1 MHFLHHHMANE
12 SKAPRGPEGE
22 DPQQETT
29 TSIQMIMMMAPSK
42 KTKHNR
48 RRRRFHGTSVAVP
61 APPPLTTNNNNN
73 NSAATTTTID
83 EDDTEEEEPDA
94 NADAD
99 NATATATTAATNNNP
114 AADDEEPNVLPE
126 STAYWSKP
134 NYAWSSSFHYVPP
147 RLTSSRCAQALR
159 DLFHNTYYDPTIHD
173 PTIPNFL
180 LNVVVESSS
189 HPSGLHALFAQPYV
203 YSGGGLG
210 NFDECPLQNCMA
222 ASGQSTDSFTYA
234 SICLVPEC
242 SAYDVAAQDFT
253 SVAARQLIQ
262 PHDYDDYDVDHNN
275 DDDSL
280 VESKRLGHDYV
291 QLLQT
296 IATINLF
303 LGGGGWTCGN
313 FVVPWTYVN
322 SGFCAV
328 LATVLVGLP
337 LFRYWRS
344 RQHRRRQRR
353 RQCNRRHHDHDPHH
367 RTTTTAT
374 TTAREQTTTV
384 TTTSHHHYDSATTAT
399 TNGTSSNSACH
410 RVVIFNTTT
419 STTDRQD
426 DADMEQL
433 QGPMV
438 PAKEAD
444 DDDDADPLL
453 YQPALLPL
461 IAAALPAA
469 MDNNDNHDDDNDDD
483 WTAVW
488 DISRHLQSLLA
499 PSPIPCIDG
508 LRVGSMVWIILG
520 M

>member
-1 MHFLHHHMANE
+1 MPNE
-12 SKAPRGPEGE
+12 SKAPPGPEEE

-29 TSIQMIMMMAPSK
+29 TRKQMIMMMDPS
-42 KTKHNR
+42 KTKHN
-48 RRRRFHGTSVAVP
+48 RRRRFHGTSVTV
-61 APPPLTTNNNNN
+61 PPPSLTTNNNNNNNN
-73 NSAATTTTID
+73 NSAATTAMD
-83 EDDTEEEEPDA
+83 EDDIEEEESD
-94 NADAD
+94 DAD
-99 NATATATTAATNNNP
+99 NTTTTNDNTNPAAAATA

-147 RLTSSRCAQALR
+147 RLTSSRCAQALH
-159 DLFHNTYYDPTIHD
+159 DLFHNTYYDTTIHD

-189 HPSGLHALFAQPYV
+189 HPSGIHALFAQPYV

-242 SAYDVAAQDFT
+242 SAYDVAAEDFT

-262 PHDYDDYDVDHNN
+262 PHDYDDVDDDDIDND

-280 VESKRLGHDYV
+280 VESKRLGRDYV

-296 IATINLF
+296 IATINQF

-322 SGFCAV
+322 SGFCTV

-344 RQHRRRQRR
+344 RQRHRRRRLLQRQRR
-353 RQCNRRHHDHDPHH
+353 CSKRCHDHDPHH
-367 RTTTTAT
+367 QTTTTAT
-374 TTAREQTTTV
+374 TTAREQTTTT
-384 TTTSHHHYDSATTAT
+384 TTTSHHHHHDSATTTT

-410 RVVIFNTTT
+410 RVVFNTTT
-419 STTDRQD
+419 STTYRQNG
-426 DADMEQL
+426 ADTEQ

-438 PAKEAD
+438 PEKADD

-453 YQPALLPL
+453 HQPALLPV
-461 IAAALPAA
+461 IVA
-469 MDNNDNHDDDNDDD
+469 
-483 WTAVW
+483 AVW

-520 M
+520 R